1 MNKKINLIK
10 EYKLWENLRRIL
22 ELFSEVLIIV
32 AIVFMAK
39 WIEPIILR
47 ILNIQ
52 DGRMLL
58 GFLIA
63 IFLLLG
69 LILRETVGK
78 LKYKERTRK

>member
-1 MNKKINLIK
+1 MNKKLNLVK
-10 EYKLWENLRRIL
+10 KYELWENLRRMIGFL
-22 ELFSEVLIIV
+22 SEVLIII

-39 WIEPIILR
+39 WIEPIVFQ

-58 GFLIA
+58 GLIII

-69 LILRETVGK
+69 LTLRETVEK
-78 LKYKERTRK
+78 LKYKK